1 MNQAYFDFLFNIARI
16 GVVAWVLLVFFPRWR
31 GTRWIIDEGVFP
43 FYLAVLYTLALVP
56 LAIKMPDLILVD
68 FGNVNEV
75 RRLFADP
82 NMAVVFWLHIL
93 AFDQVV
99 GMLIYHDNMENRY
112 IPLWVQSVLLTAV
125 LFVGPLAMLLYLLLR
140 FPKKRVRDR
149 ERLRGTAARP
159 GAPAPSPAAATV

>member
-1 MNQAYFDFLFNIARI
+1 MYVALFN
-16 GVVAWVLLVFFPRWR
+16 VAGFAMLGWLLLILLPAWKV
-31 GTRWIIDEGVFP
+31 TRWIARTAVFP
-43 FYLAVLYTLALVP
+43 VFLSILYLVGITAVPMKTGPGL
-56 LAIKMPDLILVD
+56 MSD
-68 FGNVNEV
+68 FGNAQGVL
-75 RRLFADP
+75 RLLQNPDIALV
-82 NMAVVFWLHIL
+82 AWIHIL